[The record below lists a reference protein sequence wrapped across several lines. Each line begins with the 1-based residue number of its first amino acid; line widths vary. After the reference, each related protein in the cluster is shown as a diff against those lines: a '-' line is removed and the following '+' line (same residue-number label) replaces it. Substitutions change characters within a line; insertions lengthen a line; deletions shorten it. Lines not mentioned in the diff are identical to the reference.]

1 MRTLRALIADDE
13 PLARARLSRLL
24 AGEEGVEIV
33 ASCGD
38 GAETAQA
45 IRELRPDVAFLD
57 IRMPGMDGFRAL
69 SSMPKSARPRV
80 VFVTAYAEHAVRAF
94 DAEAT
99 DYLLKPVSGDRLH
112 EAVRRL
118 RRSLIDDGS
127 SPAPA
132 REETTGAPTYFSR
145 LAVPDQGRLR
155 VIAVEDID
163 HVLAQR
169 NYVEL
174 FVGERAY
181 RLRETLSHLEAR
193 LDPAQFVRVH
203 RSRLVRLDSVADIE
217 ALAHGQYLLR
227 LRSGI
232 RLRSGRSYRNVVRR
246 AFGVAAELDGE

>member
-24 AGEEGVEIV
+24 AGEEGIEIV

-38 GAETAQA
+38 GAQTVHA

-57 IRMPGMDGFRAL
+57 IRMSGMDGFRAL
-69 SSMPKSARPRV
+69 SSMPKAARPRV

-118 RRSLIDDGS
+118 RRSLDDAVIVTGTQEQATG
-127 SPAPA
+127 PA
-132 REETTGAPTYFSR
+132 TYFSR

-155 VIAVEDID
+155 VIAIDDID

-193 LDPAQFVRVH
+193 LDPARFVRVH
-203 RSRLVRLDSVADIE
+203 RSRLVRLDGVADIE

-227 LRSGI
+227 LRNGT

-246 AFGVAAELDGE
+246 AFGVAAELEDD

>member
-69 SSMPKSARPRV
+69 SALPKSLRPRV

-118 RRSLIDDGS
+118 RRSLAGEDAAGPKHQETPGT
-127 SPAPA
+127 PA
-132 REETTGAPTYFSR
+132 FLSR

-155 VIAVEDID
+155 VVAVEDID

-169 NYVEL
+169 NYLEL

-193 LDPAQFVRVH
+193 LDPARFVRVH
-203 RSRLVRLDSVADIE
+203 RSRLVRLDGVADIE

-227 LRSGI
+227 LRSDI
-232 RLRSGRSYRNVVRR
+232 RLRTGRSYRSAVRR
-246 AFGVAAELDGE
+246 AFGLAAEPDDR

>member
-38 GAETAQA
+38 GAQTVQA

-69 SSMPKSARPRV
+69 SALPKSARPRV

-118 RRSLIDDGS
+118 RRSLTEDGAS
-127 SPAPA
+127 VPA
-132 REETTGAPTYFSR
+132 REETAGSPAFFSR

-193 LDPAQFVRVH
+193 LDPAQFVRIH
-203 RSRLVRLDSVADIE
+203 RSRLVRVDCVADIE

-246 AFGVAAELDGE
+246 AFGVAVESDDH

>member
-38 GAETAQA
+38 GAQTVQA

-118 RRSLIDDGS
+118 RRSLDDGGATTT
-127 SPAPA
+127 APEPVTSQTA
-132 REETTGAPTYFSR
+132 FFSR

-155 VIAVEDID
+155 VISVDDVD

-193 LDPAQFVRVH
+193 LDPARFVRVH
-203 RSRLVRLDSVADIE
+203 RSRLVRVDGVADIE
-217 ALAHGQYLLR
+217 ALAHGQYVLR
-227 LRSGI
+227 LRNGT

-246 AFGVAAELDGE
+246 AFGVAAEIDDD

>member
-33 ASCGD
+33 ASCAD
-38 GAETAQA
+38 GVETVQA

-69 SSMPKSARPRV
+69 SSMPKAARPRV

-118 RRSLIDDGS
+118 RRSLTDDGS
-127 SPAPA
+127 AAPA
-132 REETTGAPTYFSR
+132 REEAAGPAAFFSR

-155 VIAVEDID
+155 VIAVDDID

-193 LDPAQFVRVH
+193 LDPAQFVRIH
-203 RSRLVRLDSVADIE
+203 RSRLVRLDGVADIE

-227 LRSGI
+227 LRNGT

-246 AFGVAAELDGE
+246 AFGLAAEPDGD